1 MTLNA
6 GARLGPY
13 EIIEPLGAGGMGEV
27 YRAADP
33 RLRREVAIKV
43 LPSAVSS
50 DPGRLRRF
58 EQEALAAASL
68 NHPNILAVYDVGTD
82 TDVPYVV
89 SELLTGATLRQALGD
104 GALPVRKALGYAA
117 QMAHGLAAAHDKGIT
132 HRDLKP
138 ENVFVTKDGR
148 VKILDFGLAKLVAP
162 SSSAG
167 ASQMKTAA
175 ALTDPGMIV
184 GTPGY
189 MSPEQVRGEIA
200 DHRSDIFAFALV
212 LYEML
217 SGRRAFTGASPIE
230 TMSAILKEEPPALSL
245 TNRELTPALDRLIV
259 RCLQKA
265 PDDRF
270 QSAKDLAFNIEALSA
285 DSAVSLVVPALT
297 SGRTRSRRVAGVAV
311 VLLFALAGTTAGF
324 VWGRTTGSAGA
335 PTFKRLT
342 FRRGT
347 IQSARFAPDGQTIV
361 YAAAWQ
367 GQPAELF
374 SRRVDSPEARSMG
387 LTGST
392 ILSISASGEM
402 ALRLRDGTLARAPLG
417 GGAPREIIENVVT
430 AAWGPDGKTLAI
442 VRSIAGRQRVEFPP
456 GKVLYETAGTLA
468 DLSVSASGDRI
479 ACVESTRGIG
489 LLPSVIVVD
498 LNGIKRTVS
507 DGWRAVHGVAW
518 SPRGDEVWFAASKS
532 DYGGRTLLAATLDGA
547 LRVLTTVPGNL
558 SLHDIS
564 RDGRVLLERSDERV
578 EASGLAPG
586 ETRERDFSWFDV
598 NGLSDLS
605 TDGRTL
611 IITEA
616 GESGFHVFLRKTDGS
631 PAVQLGDGG
640 GFALSPDGRW
650 VILQPVDPP
659 RLALLPTG
667 PGEIRPIPHQRF
679 TGYEWANW
687 FPDGK
692 RILFVGS
699 EPDHRL
705 RPYVQDLDGGP
716 PRAIAPE
723 GVTMQSGSNAISP
736 DGAWFA
742 AIGPG
747 RLVALYPTS
756 GGEPRILPALAPGD
770 VPSRWSGDGRF
781 LYLYRHGPI
790 PAPVYRLDLSTGK
803 KELWKEVGPADTAGV
818 TAIAHFQM
826 TPDGSAYV
834 YNYQRT
840 LSDLYLLEGVK

>member
-6 GARLGPY
+6 GTRLGPY
-13 EIIEPLGAGGMGEV
+13 EILGPLGAGGMGEV

-50 DPGRLRRF
+50 DPDRLRRF

-68 NHPNILAVYDVGTD
+68 NHPNILAVYDVGSD

-89 SELLTGATLRQALGD
+89 SELLTGATLRQVLGD
-104 GALPVRKALGYAA
+104 GALPIRKALDYAA
-117 QMAHGLAAAHDKGIT
+117 QMAHGLAAAHDNGLV

-148 VKILDFGLAKLVAP
+148 VKILDFGLAKLVSRSA
-162 SSSAG
+162 SAG
-167 ASQMKTAA
+167 VSQMQTAA
-175 ALTDPGMIV
+175 ALTEPGMIV

-189 MSPEQVRGEIA
+189 MSPEQIRGETA

-217 SGRRAFTGASPIE
+217 SGRRAFSGASPIE
-230 TMSAILKEEPPALSL
+230 TMSAILKEDAPALALANRSL
-245 TNRELTPALDRLIV
+245 PPSLDRLIG

-265 PDDRF
+265 PDERF
-270 QSAKDLAFNIEALSA
+270 QSAKDLAFNLEALSA
-285 DSAVSLVVPALT
+285 DAAGSLVVPALA

-311 VLLFALAGTTAGF
+311 VLLVALAGATSGF
-324 VWGRTTGSAGA
+324 VWGRKTGSPGA

-347 IQSARFAPDGQTIV
+347 IRSARFAPDGQTIV

-367 GQPAELF
+367 GHPSELF
-374 SRRVDSPEARSMG
+374 STRPESAEARSLG
-387 LTGST
+387 LTGAN
-392 ILSISASGEM
+392 ILSISSGGEM
-402 ALRLRDGTLARAPLG
+402 ALRLANGTLARAPLG
-417 GGAPREIIENVVT
+417 GGAPREILENVAT
-430 AAWGPDGKTLAI
+430 AVWGPDGKTLAI
-442 VRSIAGRQRVEFPP
+442 VRSIAGRRRLEFPP
-456 GKVLYETAGTLA
+456 GKVLYETAGSL
-468 DLSVSASGDRI
+468 DNLSVSVNGDLI
-479 ACVESTRGIG
+479 ACSESTPGIG
-489 LLPSVIVVD
+489 VLPSVIVVD
-498 LNGIKRTVS
+498 LNGKKRTVS
-507 DGWRAVHGVAW
+507 EGWRAVRGVAW
-518 SPRGDEVWFAASKS
+518 SPRGNEIWFAASKT
-532 DYGGRTLLAATLDGA
+532 DYGGRGLLAATLDGT
-547 LRVLTTVPGNL
+547 LRELTRVPDNL

-564 RDGRVLLERSDERV
+564 RDGRVLLERSDERLQ
-578 EASGLAPG
+578 ASGVAPG
-586 ETRERDFSWFDV
+586 ETMERDLSWFDV

-605 TDGRTL
+605 PDGHTL

-640 GFALSPDGRW
+640 GFALSPDGRG
-650 VILQPVDPP
+650 VILQRLDPP
-659 RLALLPTG
+659 RLALMPTG
-667 PGEIRPIPHQRF
+667 PGEIRAIAHQRF
-679 TGYEWANW
+679 TGYLWANW

-692 RILFVGS
+692 RILFIGS
-699 EPDHRL
+699 EPDHGL

-723 GVTMQSGSNAISP
+723 GVTMQTGSDAISP

-747 RLVALYPTS
+747 QLAALYPTG
-756 GGEPRILPALAPGD
+756 GGEPRPLPALSPGD
-770 VPSRWSGDGRF
+770 RPSRWTADGRF
-781 LYLYRHGPI
+781 LYVFRHNAI
-790 PAPVYRLDLSTGK
+790 PAPVYRLDLSSGK
-803 KELWKEVGPADTAGV
+803 KELWKEVGPSDSAGV
-818 TAIAHFQM
+818 TGVAHFQV
-826 TPDGSAYV
+826 TPDGSAYA
-834 YNYQRT
+834 YNYART
-840 LSDLYLLEGVK
+840 LSDLYLVEGVK